1 MSLDPSTL
9 WAVVLL
15 IAFLLSGVLLLAW
28 RLTPAE
34 GALGYWT
41 LAIFLLAIGLS
52 IGFARPLMSEITSV
66 IVGNAA
72 VLAAYGLMWAGTRK
86 FDGRRPRLY
95 YALLPAALWPLI
107 CITPPFDNSVPLRFI
122 LVALFSAVM
131 VALTIGQLSRGG
143 KGALRARRAVLAVMW
158 VLLLINMLRLP
169 FASLAAS
176 EGRLVL
182 FSSPSFAWFGLVA
195 LGCTVVATFALVMM
209 VRERSEVLYR
219 SASVV
224 DELTTLLNRRGF
236 LAEAVPALPT
246 RGPLAI
252 LMMDLDHFKQINDRF
267 GHAEGDRVLA
277 VFATV
282 LKANLRQ
289 LDVAGRL
296 GGEEFVALLPGLDLA
311 EAGRMAERIRR
322 AFQDAAQGLLTG
334 DHAEQVTPVS
344 VSIGVSATDRP
355 SCDKGEPAE
364 PLLRALL
371 AQADRELY
379 RAKSNGRNRVELAV
393 FDPTRSESAA

>member
-28 RLTPAE
+28 RLTPTE

-41 LAIFLLAIGLS
+41 LAVFLLAIGLS
-52 IGFARPLMSEITSV
+52 IGFARASMSEITSV
-66 IVGNAA
+66 VFGNVA

-86 FDGRRPRLY
+86 FDGRPPRLF

-107 CITPPFDNSVPLRFI
+107 CIIPPFDHSVPLRFT
-122 LVALFSAVM
+122 LVALLSAVM
-131 VALTIGQLSRGG
+131 VSLTIAELWRGR
-143 KGALRARRAVLAVMW
+143 KGALRARQALLAVMW
-158 VLLLINMLRLP
+158 VLLLVNIVRLP

-195 LGCTVVATFALVMM
+195 LACTVVVTFALVMM
-209 VRERSEVLYR
+209 VRERSEVQYR

-236 LAEAVPALPT
+236 IAEAVPALPA
-246 RGPLAI
+246 RGALAI
-252 LMMDLDHFKQINDRF
+252 LMMDLDRFKQVNDRY
-267 GHAEGDRVLA
+267 GHAEGDRVLV

-311 EAGRMAERIRR
+311 EAGRTAERIRR
-322 AFQDAAQGLLTG
+322 AFQDATQGLWTV
-334 DHAEQVTPVS
+334 DFAEQVMPVS

-355 SCDKGEPAE
+355 ACDKGEPAE

-393 FDPTRSESAA
+393 FDPTRSDSAA